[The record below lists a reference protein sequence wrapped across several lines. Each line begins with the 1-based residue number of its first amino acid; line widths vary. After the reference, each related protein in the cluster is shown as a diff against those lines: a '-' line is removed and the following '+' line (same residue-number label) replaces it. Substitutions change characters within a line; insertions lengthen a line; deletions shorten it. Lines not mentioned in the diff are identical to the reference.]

1 METILPSR
9 LKGLTSFLVMD
20 ILEKAKEIE
29 AKGEKVIHFEIGEPD
44 FDTPMEVKRAALEAI
59 EKGETHYTHS
69 LGREDLRI
77 KITRY
82 YSEKYGV
89 TFSPE
94 QVIVTSGTSPA
105 MLLALSVLL
114 EPGDEVIMT
123 KPYYACYPNFVRY
136 LGGKTV
142 FLTLEEDEGFQIDVK
157 KMKKLIT
164 NKTRLI
170 FINSPSNPT
179 GAVINYETLKEIA
192 DLDIYVL
199 SDEIYHNLTYRE
211 KEHTFLEFTDKCFIV
226 NGFSKAYAMTG
237 WRLGF
242 LIAPKKFIRPLQILQ
257 QNFFICP
264 SSISQAA
271 ALTALDCEK
280 EVEEMRKIYEK
291 RRDYFLPSLQK
302 LGFKIPYD
310 PKGAFYILAKADHIE
325 KNSYELALD
334 ILEKAKVAVTPGI
347 DFGVEGYLRFSYATS
362 LPQIKEGIKRLENYL
377 KARA

>member
-1 METILPSR
+1 METIFPPR

-29 AKGEKVIHFEIGEPD
+29 VKGEKVIHFEIGEPD
-44 FDTPMEVKRAALEAI
+44 FDTPIEIKKAALEAI
-59 EKGETHYTHS
+59 DKGETHYTHS

-94 QVIVTSGTSPA
+94 QVVVTSGTSPA

-123 KPYYACYPNFVRY
+123 RPYYACYPNFVRY

-142 FLTLEEDEGFQIDVK
+142 FLTLDEDEGFQIDVK

-164 NKTRLI
+164 KKTRFI

-211 KEHTFLEFTDKCFIV
+211 REHTFLEFTDKCFIV

-242 LIAPKKFIRPLQILQ
+242 LIAPEKFIRPLQILQ

-271 ALTALDCEK
+271 ALAALDCEK
-280 EVEEMRKIYEK
+280 EVEEMKKIYEK

-362 LPQIKEGIKRLENYL
+362 LPQIEEGIKRLENYL
-377 KARA
+377 KERA

>member
-1 METILPSR
+1 
-9 LKGLTSFLVMD
+9 
-20 ILEKAKEIE
+20 
-29 AKGEKVIHFEIGEPD
+29 
-44 FDTPMEVKRAALEAI
+44 
-59 EKGETHYTHS
+59 
-69 LGREDLRI
+69 
-77 KITRY
+77 
-82 YSEKYGV
+82 
-89 TFSPE
+89 
-94 QVIVTSGTSPA
+94 
-105 MLLALSVLL
+105 
-114 EPGDEVIMT
+114 
-123 KPYYACYPNFVRY
+123 
-136 LGGKTV
+136 
-142 FLTLEEDEGFQIDVK
+142 
-157 KMKKLIT
+157 
-164 NKTRLI
+164 
-170 FINSPSNPT
+170 
-179 GAVINYETLKEIA
+179 
-192 DLDIYVL
+192 LDIYVL

-242 LIAPKKFIRPLQILQ
+242 LITPKKFIRPLQILQ

-271 ALTALDCEK
+271 ALAALDCEK

-377 KARA
+377 KERA

>member
-1 METILPSR
+1 MKTIFPSR

-44 FDTPMEVKRAALEAI
+44 FETPMEIKKAALEAI
-59 EKGETHYTHS
+59 EKGETHYTPS

-82 YSEKYGV
+82 YSERYGV

-105 MLLALSVLL
+105 LLLALSVLL

-123 KPYYACYPNFVRY
+123 RPFYACYPNFVRY

-142 FLTLEEDEGFQIDVK
+142 FLTLNEDEGFQIDVK

-179 GAVINYETLKEIA
+179 GAVINHKTLKEIA

-199 SDEIYHNLTYRE
+199 SDEIYHNLTYKER
-211 KEHTFLEFTDKCFIV
+211 EHTFLEFTDKCFIV

-271 ALTALDCEK
+271 ALAALECRK

-310 PKGAFYILAKADHIE
+310 PKGAFYILAKTDHIE
-325 KNSYELALD
+325 KNSYRLALD
-334 ILEKAKVAVTPGI
+334 ILKKAKVAVTPGI

-362 LPQIKEGIKRLENYL
+362 LLQIKEGIKRLENYL
-377 KARA
+377 KERA